1 MLHQCGLSVE
11 SLTCRIF
18 CSLRPVQAC
27 RVVETVGA
35 GQHGACVYVHLGWC
49 FFNLLACL
57 YLCVRVVFPV
67 ASTTGSVVLESS
79 LRTRPWSGCSD
90 SSSLLKENLVTCAI
104 FLKKWASAFIGV
116 VIRSSAA
123 LIFLCFHHARENWV
137 WLAKSCYAHC
147 RTASSSECCVF
158 SKRKAKHFRCVGMYL
173 SARGLVSLASCLHP
187 GVSNFCCSRAQ
198 HR

>member
-1 MLHQCGLSVE
+1 MVRTLVVTSCWTRGTSIRLTFHQAVSRTMLHQCGLSVE

-90 SSSLLKENLVTCAI
+90 SSSLLKENLLTCAI
-104 FLKKWASAFIGV
+104 FLKK
-116 VIRSSAA
+116 
-123 LIFLCFHHARENWV
+123 
-137 WLAKSCYAHC
+137 
-147 RTASSSECCVF
+147 
-158 SKRKAKHFRCVGMYL
+158 
-173 SARGLVSLASCLHP
+173 
-187 GVSNFCCSRAQ
+187 
-198 HR
+198 